1 MGIVERRKRT
11 NPLVWKI
18 LVALLAVTLVAGIVA
33 VHVLAFRNRG
43 RGPEKEQTVSV
54 TEEVT
59 ARAYV
64 WLQQI
69 EDTELSYPEVRETIG
84 DLEIQLE
91 KDQKNPGDSAEAL
104 VLSSYE
110 EAKQKAMQGMEKL
123 FCRVLTERLQKSG
136 YEGSCEPAE
145 LDRMM
150 QDAYGVT
157 VSEYIRQC
165 EIPLL
170 PTTEELQKRLEQEV
184 AHE

>member
-18 LVALLAVTLVAGIVA
+18 PVALLAVTLLAGIVA
-33 VHVLAFRNRG
+33 VHVLAFQNRG
-43 RGPEKEQTVSV
+43 KGPEKEQTVSV

-69 EDTELSYPEVRETIG
+69 EDMELSYPEVRETIG
-84 DLEIQLE
+84 DVEIQLV
-91 KDQKNPGDSAEAL
+91 KNPGDSAGEL

-110 EAKQKAMQGMEKL
+110 EAKQKAMQGMEQL
-123 FCRVLTERLQKSG
+123 FCKVLTDRLKKSG
-136 YEGSCEPAE
+136 YEGSCEPAD

-157 VSEYIRQC
+157 VSEYIIQC